1 MIVVGAAVRVHA
13 GGKDGRPGVVLR
25 LLPDNRAFVLY
36 GTGTARPELAHVL
49 VHPRTAPGTTLRLE
63 KETYFYRGNSTVCM
77 VDKLEL
83 LGVTCPPSLMI
94 ALRKLVGL

>member
-1 MIVVGAAVRVHA
+1 MISVGAAVRVHA

-25 LLPDNRAFVLY
+25 LLPGDRAFVLF

-49 VHPRTAPGTTLRLE
+49 VRPRTAPGTALRLE
-63 KETYFYRGNSTVCM
+63 KDTYFYKGNCTVCG
-77 VDKLEL
+77 VDKLEP

-94 ALRKLVGL
+94 ALRQLVGL